1 MNKIIRFLSL
11 FGLLFFITCSKNK
24 EVVDGRT
31 ITDALGRKIV
41 VPKEVTKI
49 IGVNAGTLRMLTYV
63 ATEMVIGVE
72 QAEIKQG
79 IAPYNYLNPELQKL
93 TPIGPRFGGDAELII
108 KANPD
113 VVFTTFSTSTD
124 ADALQK
130 KIGIPVISITNPEF
144 ANTALIACC

>member
-79 IAPYNYLNPELQKL
+79 IAPYNYLNP
-93 TPIGPRFGGDAELII
+93 
-108 KANPD
+108 
-113 VVFTTFSTSTD
+113 
-124 ADALQK
+124 
-130 KIGIPVISITNPEF
+130 
-144 ANTALIACC
+144 